1 MAFVPGPTTSR
12 ASGGRGPFVPVG
24 DTNRDKM
31 PWPPPLTRLAVG
43 PGTKATYCPGPK
55 GCRDKWP
62 RMKAYSVV
70 VRLLKLKHFRVYYN
84 RHAYTHTSM
93 LPEKVHWANPHA
105 HTHKHHVGH
114 SKHACYM
121 LLRNV
126 IGLKLIQPAR

>member
-1 MAFVPGPTTSR
+1 MLKKEMEKKSPRAEERKKKKYYFGNDPRSCATKAERKIKTTSNELIR
-12 ASGGRGPFVPVG
+12 KKVIRTGKNKYLIA
-24 DTNRDKM
+24 N
-31 PWPPPLTRLAVG
+31 
-43 PGTKATYCPGPK
+43 
-55 GCRDKWP
+55 
-62 RMKAYSVV
+62 
-70 VRLLKLKHFRVYYN
+70 RLLKLKHFRVYYN

-105 HTHKHHVGH
+105 HTHTHHVGH